1 MPIYEY
7 RCRKCGEKFE
17 MFRRIHDGDSSV
29 ECPECGEK
37 HPQRVLSS
45 VFSKCSTGYRGNLT
59 FPT

>member
-17 MFRRIHDGDSSV
+17 MFRGIHDGNNGV
-29 ECPECGEK
+29 ECPACGEK
-37 HPQRVLSS
+37 DPQRVLSS
-45 VFSKCSTGYRGNLT
+45 VFSKCSTGNRGNLA

>member
-17 MFRRIHDGDSSV
+17 SFRAISDSDDNV
-29 ECPECGEK
+29 ECPKCGEK
-37 HPQRVLSS
+37 DARRIIST
-45 VFSKCSTGYRGNLT
+45 VFSRNPSGKSGNLH